1 MSLSLLS
8 LENKIITIN
17 EEALKFLDS
26 ISDEIILISIFTST
40 NLKEKNSSFKSNLI
54 QNLLNSNYQN
64 KNKNGIS
71 IVKQVLN
78 KQNSSSKIL
87 LINVQNCDKN
97 ILSSLFFI
105 SSVFIFIIDKDF
117 DANSIEENFSLI
129 SSLPSTIETKK
140 VGGNEIIFTEC
151 SPKLIFYVENSQ
163 IKSNSTKDYLE
174 NFLHNNKN
182 LTNSNIIKFF
192 TERDIVLNNENNFI
206 QKLKKKIAID
216 ANAKNIRG
224 KMFNG
229 NSLMFFLRK
238 FYEKTNS
245 QLKPNFDSLFEDLI
259 KNDINFYKNLS
270 LNFYNSSLNK
280 IKIPMESIDLIKK
293 LFSIKTNSIEK
304 LNEIFKL
311 NVDSFNN
318 SEYLMFFNE
327 SKREIENEI
336 EINEKKLEEENDNNS
351 VNFNN
356 NLLKKLYE
364 NINNKISNENYNK
377 NNIDEYLNDYN
388 NFINNYKEK
397 SLGKTK
403 IVCLNEFLKENKKIF
418 FDYFINKFNE
428 ENNKKINDLKNKI
441 NDLNNNN
448 KNDEEEF
455 NNKNEEGE
463 EIEKK
468 IENLNSNI
476 EKKKRQIKNIQEQID
491 EIDNQIKKEQNEDP
505 NTIPEKE
512 NDDEDDEN
520 DNKKKKK
527 FDENVDDD
535 SDEDFPKKKKK
546 VVKKNKNDDDDDD
559 EESENRYSSKKKY
572 KMKKNDDDDEENVKP
587 KSKKKLENYSDEDD

>member
-8 LENKIITIN
+8 LENKIITLN
-17 EEALKFLDS
+17 EETLKFLDA
-26 ISDEIILISIFTST
+26 ISDEMILISIFTST
-40 NLKEKNSSFKSNLI
+40 KSKEINSSFKSNLI

-64 KNKNGIS
+64 KNKNGVS
-71 IVKQVLN
+71 IAKQILN

-105 SSVFIFIIDKDF
+105 SSVFIFIIEKDF

-129 SSLPSTIETKK
+129 SSLPSTIDTKK
-140 VGGNEIIFTEC
+140 IGGNEIIFTEC
-151 SPKLIFYVENSQ
+151 SPKLIFYIENSQ

-182 LTNSNIIKFF
+182 LTNSNLIKFF
-192 TERDIVLNNENNFI
+192 TERDIVLNNENL
-206 QKLKKKIAID
+206 QKLKKKILID

-229 NSLMFFLRK
+229 NSLIFFLRK

-245 QLKPNFDSLFEDLI
+245 QLKPNFDLLFDDLI

-270 LNFYNSSLNK
+270 LNFFNASLNK
-280 IKIPMESIDLIKK
+280 IKIPIESIDLIKK
-293 LFSIKTNSIEK
+293 LFAIKTNAIEK

-327 SKREIENEI
+327 SKREIENQI
-336 EINEKKLEEENDNNS
+336 EINEKKLEEENDNKS

-356 NLLKKLYE
+356 DLLNKLYE
-364 NINNKISNENYNK
+364 NINNKISNEKYNK

-388 NFINNYKEK
+388 NFITNFKEK

-403 IVCLNEFLKENKKIF
+403 IVCLNNFLKENKKKF

-448 KNDEEEF
+448 KNDEQEF

-476 EKKKRQIKNIQEQID
+476 EKKKRQIKTIQEEID
-491 EIDNQIKKEQNEDP
+491 EIDNQIKQEQNEDP

-512 NDDEDDEN
+512 NEDDEN
-520 DNKKKKK
+520 DNKKK
-527 FDENVDDD
+527 FDENVDDN
-535 SDEDFPKKKKK
+535 SDEDLPKKKKN
-546 VVKKNKNDDDDDD
+546 KKHKNDDDDDD
-559 EESENRYSSKKKY
+559 ESENKYSSKKKY
-572 KMKKNDDDDEENVKP
+572 KTKKKVDDDD
-587 KSKKKLENYSDEDD
+587 DDD

>member
-8 LENKIITIN
+8 LENKIITLN
-17 EEALKFLDS
+17 EETLKFLDA
-26 ISDEIILISIFTST
+26 ISDEMILISIFTST
-40 NLKEKNSSFKSNLI
+40 KSKEINSSFKSNLI

-64 KNKNGIS
+64 KNKNGVS
-71 IVKQVLN
+71 IAKQILN

-105 SSVFIFIIDKDF
+105 SSVFIFIIEKDF

-129 SSLPSTIETKK
+129 SSLPSTIDTKK
-140 VGGNEIIFTEC
+140 IGGNEIIFTEC
-151 SPKLIFYVENSQ
+151 SPKLIFYIENSQ

-182 LTNSNIIKFF
+182 LTNSNLIKFF
-192 TERDIVLNNENNFI
+192 TERDIVLNNENL
-206 QKLKKKIAID
+206 QKLKKKILID

-229 NSLMFFLRK
+229 NSLIFFLRK

-245 QLKPNFDSLFEDLI
+245 QLKPNFDLLFDDLI

-270 LNFYNSSLNK
+270 LNFFNASLNK
-280 IKIPMESIDLIKK
+280 IKIPIESIDLIKN
-293 LFSIKTNSIEK
+293 LFAIKTNAIEK

-336 EINEKKLEEENDNNS
+336 EINEKKLEEENDNKS

-356 NLLKKLYE
+356 DLLNKLYE
-364 NINNKISNENYNK
+364 NINNKISNEKYNK

-388 NFINNYKEK
+388 NFITNFKEK

-403 IVCLNEFLKENKKIF
+403 IVCLNNFLKENKKKF

-448 KNDEEEF
+448 KNDEQEF

-476 EKKKRQIKNIQEQID
+476 EKKKRQIKTIQEEID
-491 EIDNQIKKEQNEDP
+491 EIDNQIKQEQNEDP

-512 NDDEDDEN
+512 NDDDEN
-520 DNKKKKK
+520 DNKKK
-527 FDENVDDD
+527 FDENVDDN
-535 SDEDFPKKKKK
+535 SDEDLPKKKKN
-546 VVKKNKNDDDDDD
+546 KKHKNDDDDDD
-559 EESENRYSSKKKY
+559 ESENKYSSKKKY
-572 KMKKNDDDDEENVKP
+572 KMKKKVDDDD
-587 KSKKKLENYSDEDD
+587 DDD

>member
-8 LENKIITIN
+8 LENKIITLN
-17 EEALKFLDS
+17 EETLKFLDA
-26 ISDEIILISIFTST
+26 ISDEMILISIFTST
-40 NLKEKNSSFKSNLI
+40 KSKEINSSFKSNLI

-64 KNKNGIS
+64 KNKNGVS
-71 IVKQVLN
+71 IAKQILN

-105 SSVFIFIIDKDF
+105 SSVFIFIIEKDF

-129 SSLPSTIETKK
+129 SSLPSTIDTKK
-140 VGGNEIIFTEC
+140 IGGNEIIFTEC
-151 SPKLIFYVENSQ
+151 SPKLIFYIENSQ

-182 LTNSNIIKFF
+182 LTNSNLIKFF
-192 TERDIVLNNENNFI
+192 TERDIVLNNENL
-206 QKLKKKIAID
+206 QKLKKKILID

-229 NSLMFFLRK
+229 NSLIFFLRK

-245 QLKPNFDSLFEDLI
+245 QLKPNFDLLFDDLI

-270 LNFYNSSLNK
+270 LNFFNASLNK
-280 IKIPMESIDLIKK
+280 IKIPIESIDLIKN
-293 LFSIKTNSIEK
+293 LFAIKTNAIEK

-327 SKREIENEI
+327 SKREIENQI
-336 EINEKKLEEENDNNS
+336 EINEKKLEEENDNKS

-356 NLLKKLYE
+356 DLLNKLYE
-364 NINNKISNENYNK
+364 NINNKISNEKYNK

-388 NFINNYKEK
+388 NFITNFKEK

-403 IVCLNEFLKENKKIF
+403 IVCLNNFLKENKKKF

-448 KNDEEEF
+448 KNDEQEF

-476 EKKKRQIKNIQEQID
+476 EKKKRQIKTIQEEID
-491 EIDNQIKKEQNEDP
+491 EIDNQIKQEQNEDP

-512 NDDEDDEN
+512 NDDDEN
-520 DNKKKKK
+520 DNKKK
-527 FDENVDDD
+527 FDENVDDN
-535 SDEDFPKKKKK
+535 SDEDLPKKKKN
-546 VVKKNKNDDDDDD
+546 KKHKNDDDDDD
-559 EESENRYSSKKKY
+559 ESENKYSSKKNTK
-572 KMKKNDDDDEENVKP
+572 
-587 KSKKKLENYSDEDD
+587 

>member
-8 LENKIITIN
+8 LENKIITLN
-17 EEALKFLDS
+17 EETLKFLDA
-26 ISDEIILISIFTST
+26 ISDEMILISIFTST
-40 NLKEKNSSFKSNLI
+40 KSKEINSSFKSNLI

-64 KNKNGIS
+64 KNKNGVS
-71 IVKQVLN
+71 IAKQILN

-105 SSVFIFIIDKDF
+105 SSVFIFIIEKDF

-129 SSLPSTIETKK
+129 SSLPSTIDTKK
-140 VGGNEIIFTEC
+140 IGGNEIIFTEC
-151 SPKLIFYVENSQ
+151 SPKLIFYIENSQ

-182 LTNSNIIKFF
+182 LTNSNLIKFF
-192 TERDIVLNNENNFI
+192 TERDIVLNNENL
-206 QKLKKKIAID
+206 QKLKKKILID

-229 NSLMFFLRK
+229 NSLIFFLRK

-245 QLKPNFDSLFEDLI
+245 QLKPNFDLLFDDLI

-270 LNFYNSSLNK
+270 LNFFNASLNK
-280 IKIPMESIDLIKK
+280 IKIPIESIDLIKN
-293 LFSIKTNSIEK
+293 LFAIKTNAIEK

-336 EINEKKLEEENDNNS
+336 EINEKKLEEENDNKS

-356 NLLKKLYE
+356 DLLNKLYE
-364 NINNKISNENYNK
+364 NINNKISNEKYNK

-388 NFINNYKEK
+388 NFITNFKEK

-403 IVCLNEFLKENKKIF
+403 IVCLNNFLKENKKKF

-448 KNDEEEF
+448 KNDEQEF

-476 EKKKRQIKNIQEQID
+476 EKKKRQIKTIQEEID
-491 EIDNQIKKEQNEDP
+491 EIDNQIKQEQNEDP

-512 NDDEDDEN
+512 NEDDEN
-520 DNKKKKK
+520 DNKKK
-527 FDENVDDD
+527 FDENVDDN
-535 SDEDFPKKKKK
+535 SDEDLPKKKKN
-546 VVKKNKNDDDDDD
+546 KKHKNDDDDDD
-559 EESENRYSSKKKY
+559 ESENKYSSKKKY
-572 KMKKNDDDDEENVKP
+572 KMKKKVDDDD
-587 KSKKKLENYSDEDD
+587 DDD

>member
-8 LENKIITIN
+8 LENKIITLN
-17 EEALKFLDS
+17 EETLKFLDA
-26 ISDEIILISIFTST
+26 ISDEMILISIFTST
-40 NLKEKNSSFKSNLI
+40 KSKEINSSFKTNLI

-64 KNKNGIS
+64 KNKNGVS
-71 IVKQVLN
+71 IAKQILN

-105 SSVFIFIIDKDF
+105 SSVFIFIIEKDF

-129 SSLPSTIETKK
+129 SSLPSTIDTKK
-140 VGGNEIIFTEC
+140 IGGNEIIFTEC
-151 SPKLIFYVENSQ
+151 SPKLIFYIENSQ

-182 LTNSNIIKFF
+182 LTNSNLIKFF
-192 TERDIVLNNENNFI
+192 TERDIVLNNENL
-206 QKLKKKIAID
+206 QKLKKKILID

-229 NSLMFFLRK
+229 NSLIFFLRK

-245 QLKPNFDSLFEDLI
+245 QLKPNFDLLFDDLI

-270 LNFYNSSLNK
+270 LNFFNDSLK
-280 IKIPMESIDLIKK
+280 EIKIPIESIDLIKK
-293 LFSIKTNSIEK
+293 LFAIKTNAIEK

-327 SKREIENEI
+327 SKREIENQI
-336 EINEKKLEEENDNNS
+336 EINEKKLEEENDNKS

-356 NLLKKLYE
+356 DLLNKLYE
-364 NINNKISNENYNK
+364 NINNKISNEKYNK

-388 NFINNYKEK
+388 NFITNFKEK

-403 IVCLNEFLKENKKIF
+403 IVCLNNFLKENKKKF

-448 KNDEEEF
+448 KNDEQEF

-476 EKKKRQIKNIQEQID
+476 EKKKRQIKTIQEEID
-491 EIDNQIKKEQNEDP
+491 EIDNQIKQEQNEDP

-512 NDDEDDEN
+512 NEDDEN
-520 DNKKKKK
+520 DNKKK
-527 FDENVDDD
+527 FDENVDDN
-535 SDEDFPKKKKK
+535 SDEDLPKKKKN
-546 VVKKNKNDDDDDD
+546 KKHKNDDDDDD
-559 EESENRYSSKKKY
+559 ESENKYSSKKKY
-572 KMKKNDDDDEENVKP
+572 KMKKKVDDDD
-587 KSKKKLENYSDEDD
+587 DDD

>member
-8 LENKIITIN
+8 LENKIITLN
-17 EEALKFLDS
+17 EETLKFLDE
-26 ISDEIILISIFTST
+26 ISDEMILISIFTST
-40 NLKEKNSSFKSNLI
+40 KSKEINSSFKSNLI

-64 KNKNGIS
+64 KNKNGVS
-71 IVKQVLN
+71 IAKQILN

-105 SSVFIFIIDKDF
+105 SSVFIFIIEKDF

-129 SSLPSTIETKK
+129 SSLPSTIDTKK
-140 VGGNEIIFTEC
+140 IGGNEIIFTEC
-151 SPKLIFYVENSQ
+151 SPKLIFYIENSQ

-182 LTNSNIIKFF
+182 LTNSNLIKFF
-192 TERDIVLNNENNFI
+192 TERDIVLNNENL
-206 QKLKKKIAID
+206 QKLKKKFLID

-229 NSLMFFLRK
+229 NSLIFFLRK

-245 QLKPNFDSLFEDLI
+245 QLKPNFDLLFDDLI

-270 LNFYNSSLNK
+270 LNFFNASLNE
-280 IKIPMESIDLIKK
+280 IKIPIESIDLIKK
-293 LFSIKTNSIEK
+293 LFAIKTNAIEK

-327 SKREIENEI
+327 SKREIENQI
-336 EINEKKLEEENDNNS
+336 EINEKKLEEENDNKS

-356 NLLKKLYE
+356 DLLNKLYE
-364 NINNKISNENYNK
+364 NINNKISNEKYNK

-388 NFINNYKEK
+388 NFITNFKEK

-403 IVCLNEFLKENKKIF
+403 IVCLNNFLKENKKKF

-448 KNDEEEF
+448 KNDEQEF

-476 EKKKRQIKNIQEQID
+476 EKKKRQIKTIQEEID
-491 EIDNQIKKEQNEDP
+491 EIDNQIKQEQNEDP

-512 NDDEDDEN
+512 NEDDEN
-520 DNKKKKK
+520 DNKKK
-527 FDENVDDD
+527 FDENVDDN
-535 SDEDFPKKKKK
+535 SDEDLPKKKKN
-546 VVKKNKNDDDDDD
+546 KKHKNDDDDDD
-559 EESENRYSSKKKY
+559 ESENKYSSKKKY
-572 KMKKNDDDDEENVKP
+572 KMKKKVDDDD
-587 KSKKKLENYSDEDD
+587 DDD

>member
-8 LENKIITIN
+8 LENKIITLN
-17 EEALKFLDS
+17 EETLKFLDA
-26 ISDEIILISIFTST
+26 ISDEMILISIFTST
-40 NLKEKNSSFKSNLI
+40 KSKEINSSFKSNLI

-64 KNKNGIS
+64 KNKNGVS
-71 IVKQVLN
+71 IAKQILN

-105 SSVFIFIIDKDF
+105 SSVFIFIIEKDF

-129 SSLPSTIETKK
+129 SSLPSTIDTKK
-140 VGGNEIIFTEC
+140 IGGNEIIFTEC
-151 SPKLIFYVENSQ
+151 SPKLIFYIENSQ

-182 LTNSNIIKFF
+182 LTNSNLIKFF
-192 TERDIVLNNENNFI
+192 TERDIVLNNENL
-206 QKLKKKIAID
+206 QKLKKKILID

-229 NSLMFFLRK
+229 NSLIFFLRK

-245 QLKPNFDSLFEDLI
+245 QLKPNFDLLLDDLI

-270 LNFYNSSLNK
+270 LNFFNASLNK
-280 IKIPMESIDLIKK
+280 IKIPIESIDLIKN
-293 LFSIKTNSIEK
+293 LFAIKTNAIEK

-327 SKREIENEI
+327 SKREIENQI
-336 EINEKKLEEENDNNS
+336 EINEKKLEEENDNKS

-356 NLLKKLYE
+356 DLLNKLYE
-364 NINNKISNENYNK
+364 NINNKISNEKYNK

-388 NFINNYKEK
+388 NFITNFKEK

-403 IVCLNEFLKENKKIF
+403 IVCLNNFLKENKKKF

-448 KNDEEEF
+448 KNDEQEF

-476 EKKKRQIKNIQEQID
+476 EKKKRQIKTIQEEID
-491 EIDNQIKKEQNEDP
+491 EIDNQIKQEQNEDP

-512 NDDEDDEN
+512 NEDDEN
-520 DNKKKKK
+520 DNKKKI
-527 FDENVDDD
+527 
-535 SDEDFPKKKKK
+535 
-546 VVKKNKNDDDDDD
+546 
-559 EESENRYSSKKKY
+559 R
-572 KMKKNDDDDEENVKP
+572 
-587 KSKKKLENYSDEDD
+587 

>member
-8 LENKIITIN
+8 LENKIITLN
-17 EEALKFLDS
+17 EETLKFLDA
-26 ISDEIILISIFTST
+26 ISDEMILISIFTST
-40 NLKEKNSSFKSNLI
+40 KSKEINSSFKSNLI

-64 KNKNGIS
+64 KNKNGVS
-71 IVKQVLN
+71 IAKQILN

-105 SSVFIFIIDKDF
+105 SSVFIFIIEKDF

-129 SSLPSTIETKK
+129 SSLPSTIDTKK
-140 VGGNEIIFTEC
+140 IGGNEIIFTEC
-151 SPKLIFYVENSQ
+151 SPKLIFYIENSQ

-182 LTNSNIIKFF
+182 LTNSNLIKFF
-192 TERDIVLNNENNFI
+192 TERDIVLNNENL
-206 QKLKKKIAID
+206 QKLKKKILID

-229 NSLMFFLRK
+229 NSLIFFLRK

-245 QLKPNFDSLFEDLI
+245 QLKPNFDLLFDDLI

-270 LNFYNSSLNK
+270 LNFFNASLNE
-280 IKIPMESIDLIKK
+280 IKIPIESIDLIKN
-293 LFSIKTNSIEK
+293 LFAIKTNAIEK

-327 SKREIENEI
+327 SKREIENQI
-336 EINEKKLEEENDNNS
+336 EINEKKLEEENDNKS

-356 NLLKKLYE
+356 DLLNKLYE
-364 NINNKISNENYNK
+364 NINNKISNEKYNK

-388 NFINNYKEK
+388 NFITNFKEK

-403 IVCLNEFLKENKKIF
+403 IVCLNNFLKENKKKF

-448 KNDEEEF
+448 KNDEQEF

-476 EKKKRQIKNIQEQID
+476 EKKKRQIKTIQEEID
-491 EIDNQIKKEQNEDP
+491 EIDNQIKQEQNEDP

-512 NDDEDDEN
+512 NEDDEN
-520 DNKKKKK
+520 DNKKK
-527 FDENVDDD
+527 FDENVDDN
-535 SDEDFPKKKKK
+535 SDEDLPKKKKN
-546 VVKKNKNDDDDDD
+546 KKHKNDDDDDD
-559 EESENRYSSKKKY
+559 ESENKYSSKKKY
-572 KMKKNDDDDEENVKP
+572 KMKKKVDDDD
-587 KSKKKLENYSDEDD
+587 DDD

>member
-8 LENKIITIN
+8 LENKIITLN
-17 EEALKFLDS
+17 EETLKFLDA
-26 ISDEIILISIFTST
+26 ISDEMILISIFTST
-40 NLKEKNSSFKSNLI
+40 KSKEINSSFKTNLI

-64 KNKNGIS
+64 KNKNGVS
-71 IVKQVLN
+71 IAKQILN

-105 SSVFIFIIDKDF
+105 SSVFIFIIEKDF

-129 SSLPSTIETKK
+129 SSLPSTIDTKK
-140 VGGNEIIFTEC
+140 IGGNEIIFTEC
-151 SPKLIFYVENSQ
+151 SPKLIFYIENSQ

-182 LTNSNIIKFF
+182 LTNSNLIKFF
-192 TERDIVLNNENNFI
+192 TERDIVLNNENL
-206 QKLKKKIAID
+206 QKLKKKILID

-229 NSLMFFLRK
+229 NSLIFFLRK

-245 QLKPNFDSLFEDLI
+245 QLKPNFDLLFDDLI

-270 LNFYNSSLNK
+270 LNFFNASLNE
-280 IKIPMESIDLIKK
+280 IKIPIESIDLIKK
-293 LFSIKTNSIEK
+293 LFSIKTNAIEK

-327 SKREIENEI
+327 SKREIENQI
-336 EINEKKLEEENDNNS
+336 EINEKKLEEENDNKS

-356 NLLKKLYE
+356 DLLNKLYE
-364 NINNKISNENYNK
+364 NINNKISNEKYNK

-388 NFINNYKEK
+388 NFITNFKEK

-403 IVCLNEFLKENKKIF
+403 IVCLNNFLKENKKKF

-448 KNDEEEF
+448 KNDEQEF

-476 EKKKRQIKNIQEQID
+476 EKKKRQIKTIQEEID
-491 EIDNQIKKEQNEDP
+491 EIDNQIKQEQNEDP

-512 NDDEDDEN
+512 NEDDEN
-520 DNKKKKK
+520 DNKKK
-527 FDENVDDD
+527 FDENVDDN
-535 SDEDFPKKKKK
+535 SDEDLPKKKKN
-546 VVKKNKNDDDDDD
+546 KKHKNDDDDDD
-559 EESENRYSSKKKY
+559 ESENKYSSKKKY
-572 KMKKNDDDDEENVKP
+572 KMKKKVDDDD
-587 KSKKKLENYSDEDD
+587 DDD

>member
-8 LENKIITIN
+8 LENKIITLN
-17 EEALKFLDS
+17 EETLKFLDA
-26 ISDEIILISIFTST
+26 ISDEMILISIFTST
-40 NLKEKNSSFKSNLI
+40 KSKEINSSFKSNLI

-64 KNKNGIS
+64 KNKNGVS
-71 IVKQVLN
+71 IAKQILN

-105 SSVFIFIIDKDF
+105 SSVFIFIIEKDF

-129 SSLPSTIETKK
+129 SSLPSTIDTKK
-140 VGGNEIIFTEC
+140 IGGNEIIFTEC
-151 SPKLIFYVENSQ
+151 SPKLIFYIENSQ

-182 LTNSNIIKFF
+182 LTNSNLIKFF
-192 TERDIVLNNENNFI
+192 TERDIVLNNENL
-206 QKLKKKIAID
+206 QKLKKKILID

-229 NSLMFFLRK
+229 NSLIFFLRK

-245 QLKPNFDSLFEDLI
+245 QLKPNFDLLFDDLI

-270 LNFYNSSLNK
+270 LNFFNASLNE
-280 IKIPMESIDLIKK
+280 IKIPIESIDLIKK
-293 LFSIKTNSIEK
+293 LFAIKTNAIEK

-327 SKREIENEI
+327 SKREIENQI
-336 EINEKKLEEENDNNS
+336 EINEKKLEEENDNKS

-356 NLLKKLYE
+356 DLLNKLYE
-364 NINNKISNENYNK
+364 NINNKISNEKYNK

-388 NFINNYKEK
+388 NFITNFKEK

-403 IVCLNEFLKENKKIF
+403 IVCLNNFLKENKKKF

-448 KNDEEEF
+448 KNDEQEF

-476 EKKKRQIKNIQEQID
+476 EKKKRQIKTIQEEID
-491 EIDNQIKKEQNEDP
+491 EIDNQIKQEQNEDP

-512 NDDEDDEN
+512 NEDDEN
-520 DNKKKKK
+520 DNKKK
-527 FDENVDDD
+527 FDENVDDN
-535 SDEDFPKKKKK
+535 SDEDLPKKKKN
-546 VVKKNKNDDDDDD
+546 KKHKNDDDDDD
-559 EESENRYSSKKKY
+559 ESENKYSSKKKY
-572 KMKKNDDDDEENVKP
+572 KMKKKVDDDD
-587 KSKKKLENYSDEDD
+587 DDD

>member
-8 LENKIITIN
+8 LENKIITLN
-17 EEALKFLDS
+17 EETLKFLDA
-26 ISDEIILISIFTST
+26 ISDEMILISIFTST
-40 NLKEKNSSFKSNLI
+40 KSKEINSSFKSNLI

-64 KNKNGIS
+64 KNKNGVS
-71 IVKQVLN
+71 IAKQILN

-105 SSVFIFIIDKDF
+105 SSVFIFIIEKDF

-129 SSLPSTIETKK
+129 SSLPSTIDTKK
-140 VGGNEIIFTEC
+140 IGGNEIIFTEC
-151 SPKLIFYVENSQ
+151 SPKLIFYIENSQ

-182 LTNSNIIKFF
+182 LTNSNLIKFF
-192 TERDIVLNNENNFI
+192 TERDIVLNNENL
-206 QKLKKKIAID
+206 QKLKKKILID

-229 NSLMFFLRK
+229 NSLIFFLRK

-245 QLKPNFDSLFEDLI
+245 QLKPNFDLLFDDLI

-270 LNFYNSSLNK
+270 LNFFNASLNE
-280 IKIPMESIDLIKK
+280 IKIPIESIDLIKK
-293 LFSIKTNSIEK
+293 LFAIKTNAIEK

-327 SKREIENEI
+327 SKREIENQI
-336 EINEKKLEEENDNNS
+336 EINEKKLEEENDNKS

-356 NLLKKLYE
+356 DLLNKLYE
-364 NINNKISNENYNK
+364 NINNKISNEKYNK

-388 NFINNYKEK
+388 NFITNFKEK

-403 IVCLNEFLKENKKIF
+403 IVCLNNFLKENKKKF

-448 KNDEEEF
+448 KNDEQEF

-476 EKKKRQIKNIQEQID
+476 EKK
-491 EIDNQIKKEQNEDP
+491 
-505 NTIPEKE
+505 
-512 NDDEDDEN
+512 NDKSKPF
-520 DNKKKKK
+520 KKKSMKSTTK
-527 FDENVDDD
+527 SNKNKTKIQTQ
-535 SDEDFPKKKKK
+535 SPKKKTKTMKMTIKK
-546 VVKKNKNDDDDDD
+546 NSMKTLMIIAMKICPKRKKIKNTKTMTTMMMKVKINIPVKKNTK
-559 EESENRYSSKKKY
+559 
-572 KMKKNDDDDEENVKP
+572 
-587 KSKKKLENYSDEDD
+587 

>member
-8 LENKIITIN
+8 LENKIITLN
-17 EEALKFLDS
+17 EETLKFLDA
-26 ISDEIILISIFTST
+26 ISDEMILISIFTST
-40 NLKEKNSSFKSNLI
+40 KSKEINSSFKSNLI

-64 KNKNGIS
+64 KNKNGVS
-71 IVKQVLN
+71 IAKQILN

-105 SSVFIFIIDKDF
+105 SSVFIFIIEKDF

-129 SSLPSTIETKK
+129 SSLPSTIDTKK
-140 VGGNEIIFTEC
+140 IGGNEIIFTEC
-151 SPKLIFYVENSQ
+151 SPKLIFYIENSQ

-182 LTNSNIIKFF
+182 LTNSNLIKFF
-192 TERDIVLNNENNFI
+192 TERDIVLNNENL
-206 QKLKKKIAID
+206 QKLKKKILID

-229 NSLMFFLRK
+229 NSLIFFLRK

-245 QLKPNFDSLFEDLI
+245 QLKPNFDLLFDDLI

-270 LNFYNSSLNK
+270 LNFFNASLNK
-280 IKIPMESIDLIKK
+280 IKIPIESIDLIKN
-293 LFSIKTNSIEK
+293 LFAIKTNAIEK

-327 SKREIENEI
+327 SKREIENQI
-336 EINEKKLEEENDNNS
+336 EINEKKLEEENDNKS

-356 NLLKKLYE
+356 DLLNKLYE
-364 NINNKISNENYNK
+364 NINNKISNEKYNK

-388 NFINNYKEK
+388 NFITNFKEK

-403 IVCLNEFLKENKKIF
+403 IVCLNNFLKENKKKF

-448 KNDEEEF
+448 KNDEQEF

-476 EKKKRQIKNIQEQID
+476 EKKKRQIKTIQEEID
-491 EIDNQIKKEQNEDP
+491 EIDNQIKQEQNEDP

-512 NDDEDDEN
+512 NEDDEN
-520 DNKKKKK
+520 DNKKK
-527 FDENVDDD
+527 FDENVDDN
-535 SDEDFPKKKKK
+535 SDEDLPKKKKN
-546 VVKKNKNDDDDDD
+546 KKHKNDDDDDD
-559 EESENRYSSKKKY
+559 ESENKYSSKKKY
-572 KMKKNDDDDEENVKP
+572 KMKKKVDDDD
-587 KSKKKLENYSDEDD
+587 DDD

>member
-8 LENKIITIN
+8 LENKIVTLN
-17 EEALKFLDS
+17 EETLKFLDS

-40 NLKEKNSSFKSNLI
+40 KSKEINSNFKTNLI

-71 IVKQVLN
+71 IVKQILN

-87 LINVQNCDKN
+87 LINIQNCDKN

-140 VGGNEIIFTEC
+140 IGGNEIIFTEC

-192 TERDIVLNNENNFI
+192 TERDIILNNENNYI
-206 QKLKKKIAID
+206 QKFKKKILID

-229 NSLMFFLRK
+229 NSLIFFLRK

-245 QLKPNFDSLFEDLI
+245 QLKPNFDLLFDDLI

-270 LNFYNSSLNK
+270 LNFFNSSLNK
-280 IKIPMESIDLIKK
+280 IKIPMESIDLIKN
-293 LFSIKTNSIEK
+293 LFTIKTNSIEK

-336 EINEKKLEEENDNNS
+336 EINEKKLEEENDNNC
-351 VNFNN
+351 VNYNN
-356 NLLKKLYE
+356 NLLNKLYE
-364 NINNKISNENYNK
+364 NINNKISNEKYNK

-388 NFINNYKEK
+388 NFINNFKEK
-397 SLGKTK
+397 SKGKTK
-403 IVCLNEFLKENKKIF
+403 IVCLNEFLKENKKKF
-418 FDYFINKFNE
+418 FDFFINKFNE

-441 NDLNNNN
+441 NDLNKNN
-448 KNDEEEF
+448 KNEDEEF

-476 EKKKRQIKNIQEQID
+476 EKKKRQIKTIQEEID

-512 NDDEDDEN
+512 NDDDDDDEI

-527 FDENVDDD
+527 FDENVDDN
-535 SDEDFPKKKKK
+535 SDEDLPKKKKK
-546 VVKKNKNDDDDDD
+546 NIKKNKNDDDDDD
-559 EESENRYSSKKKY
+559 EDENKHSSKKNIK
-572 KMKKNDDDDEENVKP
+572 
-587 KSKKKLENYSDEDD
+587 

>member
-8 LENKIITIN
+8 LENKIITLN
-17 EEALKFLDS
+17 EETLKFLDA
-26 ISDEIILISIFTST
+26 ISDEMILISIFTST
-40 NLKEKNSSFKSNLI
+40 KSKEINSSFKSNLI

-64 KNKNGIS
+64 KNKNGVS
-71 IVKQVLN
+71 IAKQILN

-105 SSVFIFIIDKDF
+105 SSVFIFIIEKDF

-129 SSLPSTIETKK
+129 SSLPSTIDTKK
-140 VGGNEIIFTEC
+140 IGGNEIIFTEC
-151 SPKLIFYVENSQ
+151 SPKLIFYIENSQ

-182 LTNSNIIKFF
+182 LTNSNLIKFF
-192 TERDIVLNNENNFI
+192 TERDIVLNNENL
-206 QKLKKKIAID
+206 QKLKKKILID

-229 NSLMFFLRK
+229 NSLIFFLRK

-245 QLKPNFDSLFEDLI
+245 QLKPNFDLLFDDLI

-270 LNFYNSSLNK
+270 LNFFNASLNE
-280 IKIPMESIDLIKK
+280 IKIPIESIDLIKK
-293 LFSIKTNSIEK
+293 LFAIKTNAIEK

-327 SKREIENEI
+327 SKREIENQI
-336 EINEKKLEEENDNNS
+336 EINEKKLEEENDNKS

-356 NLLKKLYE
+356 DLLNKLYE
-364 NINNKISNENYNK
+364 NINNKISNEKYNK

-388 NFINNYKEK
+388 NFITNFKEK

-403 IVCLNEFLKENKKIF
+403 IVCLNNFLKENKKKF

-448 KNDEEEF
+448 KNDEQEI

-468 IENLNSNI
+468 
-476 EKKKRQIKNIQEQID
+476 KRQIKTIQEEID
-491 EIDNQIKKEQNEDP
+491 EIDNQIKQEQNEDP

-512 NDDEDDEN
+512 NEDDEN
-520 DNKKKKK
+520 DNKKK
-527 FDENVDDD
+527 FDENVDDN
-535 SDEDFPKKKKK
+535 SDEDLPKKKKN
-546 VVKKNKNDDDDDD
+546 KKHKNDDDDDD
-559 EESENRYSSKKKY
+559 ESENKYSSKKKY
-572 KMKKNDDDDEENVKP
+572 KMKKKVDDDD
-587 KSKKKLENYSDEDD
+587 DDD

>member
-8 LENKIITIN
+8 LENKIITLN
-17 EEALKFLDS
+17 EETLKFLDA
-26 ISDEIILISIFTST
+26 ISDEMILISIFTST
-40 NLKEKNSSFKSNLI
+40 KSKEINSSFKSNLI

-64 KNKNGIS
+64 KNKNGVS
-71 IVKQVLN
+71 IAKQILN

-105 SSVFIFIIDKDF
+105 SSVFIFIIEKDF

-129 SSLPSTIETKK
+129 SSLPSTIDTKK
-140 VGGNEIIFTEC
+140 IGGNEIIFTEC

-182 LTNSNIIKFF
+182 LTNSNLIKFF
-192 TERDIVLNNENNFI
+192 TERDIVLNNENL
-206 QKLKKKIAID
+206 QKLKKKILID

-229 NSLMFFLRK
+229 NSLIFFLRK

-245 QLKPNFDSLFEDLI
+245 QLKPNFDLLFDDLI

-270 LNFYNSSLNK
+270 LNFFNASLNE
-280 IKIPMESIDLIKK
+280 IKIPIESIDLIKK
-293 LFSIKTNSIEK
+293 LFAIKTNAIEK

-327 SKREIENEI
+327 SKREIENQI
-336 EINEKKLEEENDNNS
+336 EINEKKLEEENDNKS

-356 NLLKKLYE
+356 DLLNKLYE
-364 NINNKISNENYNK
+364 NINNKISNEKYNK

-388 NFINNYKEK
+388 NFITNFKEK

-403 IVCLNEFLKENKKIF
+403 IVCLNNFLKENKKKF

-448 KNDEEEF
+448 KNDEQEF

-476 EKKKRQIKNIQEQID
+476 EKKKRQIKTIQEEID
-491 EIDNQIKKEQNEDP
+491 EIDNQIKQEQNEDP

-512 NDDEDDEN
+512 NEDDEN
-520 DNKKKKK
+520 DNKKK
-527 FDENVDDD
+527 FDENVDDN
-535 SDEDFPKKKKK
+535 SDEDLPKKKKN
-546 VVKKNKNDDDDDD
+546 KKHKNDDDDDD
-559 EESENRYSSKKKY
+559 ESENKYSSKKKY
-572 KMKKNDDDDEENVKP
+572 KMKKKVDDDD
-587 KSKKKLENYSDEDD
+587 DDD

>member
-8 LENKIITIN
+8 LENKIITLN
-17 EEALKFLDS
+17 EETLKFLDA
-26 ISDEIILISIFTST
+26 ISDEMILISIFTST
-40 NLKEKNSSFKSNLI
+40 KSKEINSSFKSNLI

-64 KNKNGIS
+64 KNKNGVS
-71 IVKQVLN
+71 IAKQILN

-105 SSVFIFIIDKDF
+105 SSVFIFIIEKDF

-129 SSLPSTIETKK
+129 SSLPSTIDTKK
-140 VGGNEIIFTEC
+140 IGGNEIIFTEC
-151 SPKLIFYVENSQ
+151 SPKLIFYIENSQ

-182 LTNSNIIKFF
+182 LTNSNLIKFF
-192 TERDIVLNNENNFI
+192 TERDIVLNNENL
-206 QKLKKKIAID
+206 QKLKKKILID

-229 NSLMFFLRK
+229 NSLIFFLRK

-245 QLKPNFDSLFEDLI
+245 QLKPNFDLLFDDLI

-270 LNFYNSSLNK
+270 LNFFNDSLK
-280 IKIPMESIDLIKK
+280 EIKIPIESIDLIKK
-293 LFSIKTNSIEK
+293 LFAIKTNAIEK

-327 SKREIENEI
+327 SKREIENQI
-336 EINEKKLEEENDNNS
+336 EINEKKLEEENDNKS

-356 NLLKKLYE
+356 DLLNKLYE
-364 NINNKISNENYNK
+364 NINNKISNEKYNK

-388 NFINNYKEK
+388 NFITNFKEK

-403 IVCLNEFLKENKKIF
+403 IVCLNNFLKENKKKF

-448 KNDEEEF
+448 KNDEQEF

-476 EKKKRQIKNIQEQID
+476 EKKKRQIKTIQEEID
-491 EIDNQIKKEQNEDP
+491 EIDNQIKQEQNEDP

-512 NDDEDDEN
+512 NEDDEN
-520 DNKKKKK
+520 DNKKK
-527 FDENVDDD
+527 FDENVDDN
-535 SDEDFPKKKKK
+535 SDEDLPKKKKN
-546 VVKKNKNDDDDDD
+546 KKHKNDDDDDD
-559 EESENRYSSKKKY
+559 ESENKYSSKKKY
-572 KMKKNDDDDEENVKP
+572 KMKKKVDDDD
-587 KSKKKLENYSDEDD
+587 DDD